1 MEATARPWKIGPSHT
16 NDWAIRETSPDN
28 ECVAITVEVSPFEAA
43 KANAELIV
51 RAVNSHDQVVEAL
64 KLAAKYV
71 NKMVADDV
79 KMAIPP
85 ANALRVIE
93 LAIRQAEGK

>member
-1 MEATARPWKIGPSHT
+1 MEATARPWKISEDGNDIEAIYGPNPEDVFGICTMYADESA
-16 NDWAIRETSPDN
+16 D
-28 ECVAITVEVSPFEAA
+28 
-43 KANAELIV
+43 ANAELIV
-51 RAVNSHDQVVEAL
+51 RAVNNHYQLVEAL

-79 KMAIPP
+79 KTAIPP